1 MSSDMEQILSYL
13 EAVHPQPDPLLL
25 ELEQHGRQDG
35 ISIVSR
41 ETGRFLST
49 IVAAMQANRI
59 LEIGTAYGYSTLW
72 MALAQPRMGK
82 IWTIEPEVHRTD
94 VALSYIRRAGEDDY
108 IEIFNTP
115 ALELLENFPH
125 RNLDIVFIDANKVEY
140 HDYLDLVIPMLKL
153 SGLVIVDDCL
163 LGGRVAEP
171 PSRNDDPELV
181 AMREFNEYFLDHPD
195 LDATI
200 LPLGSGTG
208 IGARTQ

>member
-1 MSSDMEQILSYL
+1 MEQILSYL
-13 EAVHPQPDPLLL
+13 ETAHPQPDPLLL
-25 ELEQHGRQDG
+25 ELEQHGRKDG
-35 ISIVSR
+35 VPIVSR
-41 ETGRFLST
+41 ETGRLLST
-49 IVAAMQANRI
+49 ITAAMQANRI

-82 IWTIEPEVHRTD
+82 IWTIEPDTERTD
-94 VALSYIRRAGEDDY
+94 VALTYFRRAGEDDY

-125 RNLDIVFIDANKVEY
+125 RNLDIVFIDANKDEY
-140 HDYLDLVIPMLKL
+140 RDYLDLAIPMLKL
-153 SGLVIVDDCL
+153 SGVVIVDDCL

-171 PSRNDDPELV
+171 PSRNDEPDV
-181 AMREFNEYFLDHPD
+181 VSMREFNAYFLNHPD